1 MSKNLNKHFTKQN
14 IRMVNKHVI
23 RYREIQIKTTV
34 KHYYI
39 FILCTYVQS
48 LTPLSMRFPKHR
60 YWSVLPF
67 TFKGDLTNPGFNW
80 TYVSCLA
87 GRFFTTEPPGK
98 PTYSLKQLELKRL
111 TVLGFLG
118 DPVVK
123 NLPANAGG
131 TDSSLVPKDSMCPRT
146 TKPMCHNYWA
156 RALEPTSHNHW
167 AQAPQLRRLH
177 AAFTEAS
184 TPKAHAPQQEKPLQ
198 WEVWAPQLKSSPLS
212 QQLEKSLCVATKTQH
227 SQK

>member
-123 NLPANAGG
+123 NLPANAGDMG
-131 TDSSLVPKDSMCPRT
+131 LISRTWEDSSCQGATEHMHC
-146 TKPMCHNYWA
+146 NYWSPK
-156 RALEPTSHNHW
+156 ALEPMLCNKRSHFNKKPPGCNQGG
-167 AQAPQLRRLH
+167 APKPQL
-177 AAFTEAS
+177 
-184 TPKAHAPQQEKPLQ
+184 
-198 WEVWAPQLKSSPLS
+198 
-212 QQLEKSLCVATKTQH
+212 
-227 SQK
+227 